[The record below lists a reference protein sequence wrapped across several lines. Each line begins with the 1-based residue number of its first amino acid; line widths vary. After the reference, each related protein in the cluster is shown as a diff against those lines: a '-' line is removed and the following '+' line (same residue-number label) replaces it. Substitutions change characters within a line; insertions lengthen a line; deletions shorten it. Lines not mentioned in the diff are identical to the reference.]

1 MFSFLTAVF
10 DSEIRPFPCRELT
23 LDEAISGWKGLSYI
37 VDKLVVAGKRVSMEN
52 KILEEKNKVLEEENR
67 VLKEENK
74 VLKEALRKR
83 TAELAESEDMLRSN
97 LEMFS

>member
-23 LDEAISGWKGLSYI
+23 RDEAISGWKGLSYI
-37 VDKLVVAGKRVSMEN
+37 VAKLVVAGKRVSMEN
-52 KILEEKNKVLEEENR
+52 KILEEKNKVLEEEN
-67 VLKEENK
+67 K

-83 TAELAESEDMLRSN
+83 TAELAESEDILRSH

>member
-52 KILEEKNKVLEEENR
+52 KILEEKNKVLEEEN
-67 VLKEENK
+67 K

-83 TAELAESEDMLRSN
+83 TAELAESEDILRSN

>member
-52 KILEEKNKVLEEENR
+52 KILKEENR